1 MQMGHLAFARMVLGV
16 AMMMSMI
23 SMVPTMAM
31 LAAFDRTRER
41 VRRMLLMQRMLRA
54 IHKPDVAL
62 VRQHKAQR
70 NAERDGNM
78 QKPAVPRESQHTSFR
93 NCYAKA

>member
-1 MQMGHLAFARMVLGV
+1 MGHLAFARMVLGV

-31 LAAFDRTRER
+31 FAAFDRARER

-62 VRQHKAQR
+62 VRQHEAQR
-70 NAERDGNM
+70 HAERDGNA
-78 QKPAVPRESQHTSFR
+78 QKPAVPREGQHASFR
-93 NCYAKA
+93 NCCAKA